1 MTSTRDLCR
10 LAETVKYFLMGVD
23 MEYQLPQVDLTGC
36 VTIVTGANTGIGKE
50 TARGLAERG
59 AKVIL
64 ACRDVERGEAAA
76 RDIAGD
82 SIHVRVKKC
91 DLASFASIRE
101 FCRQVNKEERR
112 VDILVNNAGLVT
124 PRRLV
129 TDDGQELQLQTNHLG
144 PFLLTNLLLDR
155 LRASRRGA
163 RVINVSSIGHRAVM
177 SFPWDD
183 ITMAKSPYIGFQV
196 YAVTKLANIW
206 FTTELA
212 RRLQG
217 SGVSVFSVHPG
228 AVSTDLGRNIGA
240 LVPEFV
246 RGLVSRLSSLVTL
259 SPEVGARTSLFCAL
273 ESGLET
279 GKYWDNCR
287 EGTLSSLAQDRE
299 QALQL
304 WTLSSEIVQLEN

>member
-1 MTSTRDLCR
+1 MVSS
-10 LAETVKYFLMGVD
+10 
-23 MEYQLPQVDLTGC
+23 LTG
-36 VTIVTGANTGIGKE
+36 
-50 TARGLAERG
+50 
-59 AKVIL
+59 
-64 ACRDVERGEAAA
+64 
-76 RDIAGD
+76 
-82 SIHVRVKKC
+82 SFRVKKC

-112 VDILVNNAGLVT
+112 VDILVNIYIRAGSVTCGDQVNNAGLVT

-129 TDDGQELQLQTNHLG
+129 TEDGQELQMQTNHLG

-183 ITMAKSPYIGFQV
+183 ITMAKPPYIGFQV

-206 FTTELA
+206 FTAELG

-228 AVSTDLGRNIGA
+228 AVSTDLGRHIGG
-240 LVPEFV
+240 EDC
-246 RGLVSRLSSLVTL
+246 G
-259 SPEVGARTSLFCAL
+259 
-273 ESGLET
+273 
-279 GKYWDNCR
+279 
-287 EGTLSSLAQDRE
+287 Q
-299 QALQL
+299 
-304 WTLSSEIVQLEN
+304 